1 MAKRIET
8 LVVLRPGNQPVWRSA
23 LLSRLV
29 LDFWIPE
36 GRRIIVHKDVGELP
50 AADAAFVHVDR
61 THVPPRFAERAAQFP
76 ASINARVNDISKR
89 RVCTTLVHPDDDYA
103 GPVIVKTDFNHR
115 ALPERR
121 LGLVERDWDWV
132 LPPDR
137 YPVFDRK
144 EDVPARVWDDRDL
157 VVQRLHVERQGDF
170 YVNRNWYF
178 LGDRDV
184 VTEFH
189 RSDPVSKTDTEVKRL
204 PLRYEVPDALRR
216 RRAELGFDYGKFDFV
231 MEDGEPV
238 LLDANSTPHDI
249 ETRAEG
255 TRKICQHLA
264 AGLDFF
270 AAR

>member
-1 MAKRIET
+1 VAKRIET
-8 LVVLRPGNQPVWRSA
+8 LVVLRPSNQPVWRSA

-29 LDFWIPE
+29 MDFWTPD
-36 GRRIIVHKDVGELP
+36 GRKILVHQDVEKLP

-76 ASINARVNDISKR
+76 ASINAGVNDISKR
-89 RVCTTLVHPDDDYA
+89 RVCTTLVHPDDDYS

-121 LGLVERDWDWV
+121 IGLVQSNWDWV
-132 LPPDR
+132 LPSDR
-137 YPVFDRK
+137 YPVFGRK
-144 EDVPARVWDDRDL
+144 EDVPARVWADRDL
-157 VVQRLHVERQGDF
+157 VVQRLHVERHGAF

-184 VTEFH
+184 VTTFH
-189 RSDPVSKTDTEVKRL
+189 RSDPVSKTDSEVKRL
-204 PLRYEVPDALRR
+204 PLSHDVPDALRR

-249 ETRAEG
+249 EVRAEG